1 MLEVLSKWNSN
12 LSYQLNS
19 ISEMINNS
27 NRLQILEKQRE
38 ASEIQL
44 TRQQQE
50 KAKKLLEQ
58 RYQELRKKSQT
69 SKGAW

>member
-1 MLEVLSKWNSN
+1 
-12 LSYQLNS
+12 
-19 ISEMINNS
+19 MINNS

-50 KAKKLLEQ
+50 KAKQLLEQ
-58 RYQELRKKSQT
+58 RYQELRKNSQK